1 MPGDNFARG
10 SLASEPTI
18 PAGSGGAGCAAN
30 GFALG
35 TGAGVA
41 DGAGAGVAAGA
52 GDGVADG
59 AGEGAVVC
67 ACNVAI
73 EHEDKTTKTASNL
86 KVRTRFIVSPLQFS
100 QH

>member
-10 SLASEPTI
+10 SLASEPII
-18 PAGSGGAGCAAN
+18 PAGSGGAGWAAN
-30 GFALG
+30 GFAFG
-35 TGAGVA
+35 SGAGVA
-41 DGAGAGVAAGA
+41 DGAG
-52 GDGVADG
+52 DG
-59 AGEGAVVC
+59 EVVC
-67 ACNVAI
+67 ACNVAT

>member
-1 MPGDNFARG
+1 M
-10 SLASEPTI
+10 

-30 GFALG
+30 GFEIG
-35 TGAGVA
+35 SGAGVA
-41 DGAGAGVAAGA
+41 DGAGEGEVA
-52 GDGVADG
+52 GVADG
-59 AGEGAVVC
+59 AGDGEVVC